1 MLQNNQLHN
10 TFLEQ
15 ILKQET
21 HISVYLINGIKLF
34 GILTQVDAECIL
46 LQDTKKT
53 MVQLVYK
60 HAISTIVPTKNATA
74 LDSDINQT

>member
-1 MLQNNQLHN
+1 MSHNNQLHN

-21 HISVYLINGIKLF
+21 HISVYLINGIKLS
-34 GILTQVDAECIL
+34 GILTQIDAECIL

-60 HAISTIVPTKNATA
+60 HAISTIVPTKNTATSN
-74 LDSDINQT
+74 SDIN